1 MELHER
7 VATAEADIKNLF
19 HQTKELKNEVNDI
32 HKLTTSVELIAKQTV
47 DINKKVDG
55 IDKRL
60 DTVEKAPAEDL
71 KHYKRIIISC
81 IITGVI
87 SLIIGAIGALI
98 LK

>member
-7 VATAEADIKNLF
+7 MARAEADIKNLF

-71 KHYKRIIISC
+71 KHYKRAIISC

-87 SLIIGAIGALI
+87 SLILGAIGALI
-98 LK
+98 II

>member
-7 VATAEADIKNLF
+7 MATAEADIKNLF

-71 KHYKRIIISC
+71 KHYKRVIISC
-81 IITGVI
+81 IITGVV
-87 SLIIGAIGALI
+87 SAVLGAVIALI